1 MGAYVQ
7 SPCFELKSFNS
18 SSKTALFP
26 YIYVV
31 QCYIS
36 VLKCVSMDMIVGIIL
51 NKAQMQHNTF
61 AGLEF
66 GVSSTP
72 LGSIPLP
79 LYTMWF
85 WKQLHRKTAYFS
97 FKISP

>member
-7 SPCFELKSFNS
+7 SPYFELKSLNS
-18 SSKTALFP
+18 SSKTAPFP

-36 VLKCVSMDMIVGIIL
+36 VRNCVSVDIMVGIIF
-51 NKAQMQHNTF
+51 NKAQMQYNTF

-72 LGSIPLP
+72 LGSIPLSI
-79 LYTMWF
+79 YTVWF
-85 WKQLHRKTAYFS
+85 
-97 FKISP
+97 